1 MDWSPLHQLRSTAIG
16 GGVGELQQWD
26 DDKNLARILGGGTAT
41 AAFHYVLAFSGKS
54 TASVLGKKDLVVNK
68 HIHTYAVSNG
78 Q

>member
-1 MDWSPLHQLRSTAIG
+1 MVNCSS
-16 GGVGELQQWD
+16 
-26 DDKNLARILGGGTAT
+26 GTTTKTSHAFWGAAT
-41 AAFHYVLAFSGKS
+41 AAFHLVLAFSGKS